1 MTIMDFLSNAT
12 SYSGFIFGALG
23 IALAVGLSGIGSAKG
38 VGIVG
43 EAAAGLVTEEPEKFG
58 KALVLELLPGTQ
70 GLYGFV
76 IGFLILNNLSTTTT
90 LSQGL
95 YLFAA
100 ALPIAITGLL
110 SAIAQGKVAASGI
123 QILAKNPDHNTKG
136 IILSAMVET
145 YALLGFVISVLL
157 VNNLF

>member
-76 IGFLILNNLSTTTT
+76 IGFLILNNLSF
-90 LSQGL
+90 S
-95 YLFAA
+95 F
-100 ALPIAITGLL
+100 
-110 SAIAQGKVAASGI
+110 
-123 QILAKNPDHNTKG
+123 
-136 IILSAMVET
+136 
-145 YALLGFVISVLL
+145 SVFFL
-157 VNNLF
+157 